1 MRGRSNTGYSKTFN
15 GLYISDEMIKT
26 LLFDLAEEFP
36 FFGYKKLTFL
46 LRSKFGIIINKK
58 KCYRLCKEMN
68 LLLPIIKH
76 HASSNTEIVF
86 KKVYVEA
93 PNTHWQMDITYVTI
107 FPRIIFILDIIDT
120 YTLEIVGYKAGF
132 SITKSD
138 VIKTLTK
145 AMSTRHITG
154 SLTVRTD
161 NGPQFKSKEFEKF
174 CAKQGIFHE
183 RIPVR
188 SPERNPNIERFH
200 RTLKEEYVNLND
212 FASYNLFF
220 KGLDDYIQFYLC
232 ERPHESLNYMTPAAF
247 YEEFLR
253 NNVNRGVLVV

>member
-1 MRGRSNTGYSKTFN
+1 
-15 GLYISDEMIKT
+15 MIKT